1 MTVDRRSD
9 VFLRGVFFVLTIGQ
23 EVFETGGGRRVL
35 AWAPV
40 DWCECGG
47 REYNGGSVPNG
58 DPFRRSGRRPYPRC
72 IRCIGLDRAPGPG
85 VSATCA
91 TPAVGPEEL
100 LPVPGCVGRVIW
112 SGPGEG
118 RPSPPGER
126 RFLRFRR
133 CGCGTGP
140 GCMGKGGTETLLQTR
155 HAREK

>member
-9 VFLRGVFFVLTIGQ
+9 VFLRGVFFVLIIGQ
-23 EVFETGGGRRVL
+23 EVFEAERGGRVL
-35 AWAPV
+35 AWALV

-47 REYNGGSVPNG
+47 RGYNGGLVPNG
-58 DPFRRSGRRPYPRC
+58 DPFRRSGRHPYPRC
-72 IRCIGLDRAPGPG
+72 ILCIGLDPAPGPG

-91 TPAVGPEEL
+91 TPTVGPEGL

-112 SGPGEG
+112 SVPGEG

-126 RFLRFRR
+126 RFLRLRR

-140 GCMGKGGTETLLQTR
+140 GCIGKGGPD
-155 HAREK
+155 